1 MNILLQSADQC
12 ISTSGWKES
21 AQNFEANR
29 LLRCWSIKQSLLGEP
44 GKKYTP
50 TPGRPFIQIERG
62 RARYIKAPTIEDRI
76 VQKALAKAVLLPEVV
91 PRLIYDNGASVEGK
105 GSDFGR
111 RRFEAHVHRHFQERG
126 NNGGYVLFGDYSKY
140 YDNLRHDYMKA
151 MVREIVPNDEE
162 FDLFCAILD
171 SFRADVS
178 WMSDEEYA
186 SAMTTVYNSLDHAG
200 YVGDRSKLLPKGCD
214 IGAELSQTMG
224 VFYLHKMDNFFKI
237 VLGAKHYMRYQDDTA
252 IIGDTMEE
260 MLEYKRLLKEQSNR
274 AGIFLNDKKTRI
286 CRLDRPFTWL
296 KIQYTLTPSGHLIR
310 NLSHDAIVRER
321 KRIKY
326 LAAQVR
332 AGAIPRSY
340 AEQCYLC
347 WRGSNKRYDA
357 HKSIASLDSLYREL
371 IGPLDVYKK

>member
-1 MNILLQSADQC
+1 MNVLLQSADKC
-12 ISTSGWKES
+12 ITTSAWKES
-21 AQNFEANR
+21 VQRFEADR
-29 LLRCWSIKQSLLGEP
+29 LLRCWSIKKSLLDH
-44 GKKYTP
+44 KYDP
-50 TPGRPFIQIERG
+50 TPGRPFVQIERG

-111 RRFEAHVHRHFQERG
+111 RRFETHIHKHYRERG
-126 NNGGYVLFGDYSKY
+126 DNGGYVLMGDYSKY
-140 YDNLRHDYMKA
+140 YDNLRHDHMKA
-151 MVREIVPNDEE
+151 MVREIVPSDEE
-162 FDLFCAILD
+162 FDLFCVILD

-186 SAMTTVYNSLDHAG
+186 NAMTTVYNSLDHAG

-237 VLGAKHYMRYQDDTA
+237 VQGVKHYMRYQDDTA

-260 MLEYKRLLKEQSNR
+260 MLDYKRLLKEQSDK

-296 KIQYTLTPSGHLIR
+296 KIQYTLTPSGHLVR

-332 AGAIPRSY
+332 AGAVPRSY

-357 HKSIASLDSLYREL
+357 HRSIASLDALYREL